1 MSPLEVVAFLVAT
14 LLTAQGLVLGWLM
27 AVNRRRKARRAPGRP
42 PRPTL
47 APHVVGAQRIT
58 VYATGA
64 QLYDDM
70 LAAIRGARSEI
81 LLETYI
87 WKDDALGR
95 AFREALIERASAG
108 VAVWVIYDRFANLV
122 VPRRFFDFPP
132 GIQVLGYRSIQS
144 PLDLLSPRKWGRD
157 HRKLL
162 IVDRHAGFVGGF
174 NIGALYRD
182 AWHDT
187 HLGIEGGEAHDLA
200 FAFVDF
206 WRAHARRRPS
216 PPLPSRPWS
225 ADVRVHRNDPR
236 RVMFPVRSIY
246 VEAIEH
252 ATSHIHMT
260 QAYFVP
266 DRAMLGAL
274 KAAAARGVA
283 VTVLVPWESN
293 HVLVDWLARHLFEEC
308 LEAGIR
314 IFGYQGVMIHSKTC
328 TIDGVWSTIGTTNM
342 DRLSLAGNYEINV
355 ELFDEAVAAEMD
367 RLFAADLAH
376 AREITLD
383 AWRRRPATAR
393 AAELLLSP
401 LWFLV

>member
-1 MSPLEVVAFLVAT
+1 MPLLELAAYAIGAVLAVQAAALVG
-14 LLTAQGLVLGWLM
+14 LLALD
-27 AVNRRRKARRAPGRP
+27 RRRKARRAPGRP

-47 APHVVGAQRIT
+47 TPHVVGAQRIT

-64 QLYDDM
+64 QLFDDM
-70 LAAIRGARSEI
+70 LAAIRGAESEI

-87 WKDDALGR
+87 WKDDALGQ
-95 AFREALIERASAG
+95 AFKDAVTERARAG
-108 VAVWVIYDRFANLV
+108 VAVWLIYDRFANLV
-122 VPRRFFDFPP
+122 VPRRFFDFVPE
-132 GIQVLGYRSIQS
+132 IHVLGYRSIRRPQ
-144 PLDLLSPRKWGRD
+144 DLLNPRRWGRD
-157 HRKLL
+157 HRKVLV
-162 IVDRHAGFVGGF
+162 VDRRHGFVGGF
-174 NIGALYRD
+174 NIGAVYRD

-187 HLGIEGGEAHDLA
+187 HMRVEGGEANDLA

-206 WRAHARRRPS
+206 WRNHAPGRPS
-216 PPLPSRPWS
+216 PPLPFRPWS

-252 ATSHIHMT
+252 AQSHIHLT

-274 KAAAARGVA
+274 VAAAARGVA

-293 HVLVDWLARHLFEEC
+293 HVLVDFLSRHLFEEC

-328 TIDGVWSTIGTTNM
+328 TIDGVWSTIGTANM

-355 ELFDEAVAAEMD
+355 EVFDAAVAAEMD
-367 RLFAADLAH
+367 RLFAADLEH
-376 AREITLD
+376 AREIVLD
-383 AWRRRPATAR
+383 EWRRRPLAAR
-393 AAELLLSP
+393 AAELVLSP
-401 LWFLV
+401 LWVLV

>member
-1 MSPLEVVAFLVAT
+1 MNLLQLVAYALGV
-14 LLTAQGLVLGWLM
+14 LLTAQVLVLGWLM
-27 AVNRRRKARRAPGRP
+27 ATNRRRKARRAPGRP

-64 QLYDDM
+64 QLFDDM
-70 LAAIRGARSEI
+70 LSAIRGARSEI

-95 AFREALIERASAG
+95 AFKEALIERARAG
-108 VAVWVIYDRFANLV
+108 VAVWLIYDRFANLV

-132 GIQVLGYRSIQS
+132 EVRVLGYRSIRS
-144 PLDLLSPRKWGRD
+144 PLDLLNPRRWGRD

-162 IVDRHAGFVGGF
+162 IVDRQAGFVGGF
-174 NIGALYRD
+174 NIGAVYRD
-182 AWHDT
+182 EWHDT
-187 HLGIEGGEAHDLA
+187 HLGIDGGEAHDLA

-206 WRAHARRRPS
+206 WRTHALGQPS
-216 PPLPSRPWS
+216 PPLPGRPWS

-252 ATSHIHMT
+252 AKSHIHLT
-260 QAYFVP
+260 QAYFIP

-283 VTVLVPWESN
+283 VSILVPWESN
-293 HVLVDWLARHLFEEC
+293 HVLADWLSRHLYEEC

-314 IFGYQGVMIHSKTC
+314 IFGYRGVMIHSKTC

-355 ELFDEAVAAEMD
+355 EVFDAAVAAEMD
-367 RLFAADLAH
+367 RLFAADLEH
-376 AREITLD
+376 AQEVVLD
-383 AWRRRPATAR
+383 AWRRRPLAAR
-393 AAELLLSP
+393 AAELVLSP
-401 LWFLV
+401 LWVLV